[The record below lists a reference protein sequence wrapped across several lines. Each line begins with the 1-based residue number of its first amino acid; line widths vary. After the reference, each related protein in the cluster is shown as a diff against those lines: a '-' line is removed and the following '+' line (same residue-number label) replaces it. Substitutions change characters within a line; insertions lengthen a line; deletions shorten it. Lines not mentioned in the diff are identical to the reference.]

1 MLQILNITQTRNNLS
16 SIVSRVA
23 SEKKEV
29 IIIRDSQ
36 PEAVLI
42 PYSEYIL
49 RQEHADRAWRLR
61 FEQVLA
67 QGKQSFR
74 AWAKTNNINLKN
86 LREEDVYDFVE
97 KA

>member
-1 MLQILNITQTRNNLS
+1 MQQILNITQTRNNLS

-23 SEKKEV
+23 GEKKDV

-42 PYSEYIL
+42 PYSEYLL
-49 RQEHADRAWRLR
+49 RQERTDRTWRLR
-61 FEQVLA
+61 FEQVLRR
-67 QGKQSFR
+67 GRQSFR
-74 AWAKTNNINLKN
+74 KWAKANNVNLKN
-86 LREEDVYDFVE
+86 LKEEDVYDLVE